1 MAETHRDAQFPA
13 TKWSIIQR
21 AACAPSASSRAAL
34 EDLCR
39 TYWPP
44 LYAFLRRSGHDPE
57 EAKDLVQGYL
67 SRLLERGDLG
77 NIGPEKGRFRSYLLS
92 GLRNFLVS
100 KLRYD
105 AAQKR
110 GGMKLTFSLDAS
122 DLEAALATDVVDTQ
136 TPDLAY
142 DRQWAETILER
153 ALEALKQE
161 HVSRGKGPLFEVLKT
176 VLTAETVEDYASLS
190 DGLGMTPGA
199 VAVAVHRMRLRLRAL
214 VRTEVGQSVGSEV
227 ELEEEMRSLFEV
239 LSR

>member
-1 MAETHRDAQFPA
+1 MAETHRDAEFPP
-13 TKWSIIQR
+13 TKWSVIQK
-21 AACAPSASSRAAL
+21 AAGAPSASARAAL
-34 EDLCR
+34 EDLCQA
-39 TYWPP
+39 YWRP

-77 NIGPEKGRFRSYLLS
+77 NIGPERGRFRSYLLS

-100 KLRYD
+100 KVRHD

-110 GGMKLTFSLDAS
+110 GGSQPTFSLDAGE
-122 DLEAALATDVVDTQ
+122 LETTLAHDVADMQ

-176 VLTAETVEDYASLS
+176 VLTAESVEDYASLS

-199 VAVAVHRMRLRLRAL
+199 VAVAVHRLRLRLRAL
-214 VRTEVGQSVGSEV
+214 VRAEVAQSVGSEV
-227 ELEEEMRSLFEV
+227 ELEEEMRSLFAV